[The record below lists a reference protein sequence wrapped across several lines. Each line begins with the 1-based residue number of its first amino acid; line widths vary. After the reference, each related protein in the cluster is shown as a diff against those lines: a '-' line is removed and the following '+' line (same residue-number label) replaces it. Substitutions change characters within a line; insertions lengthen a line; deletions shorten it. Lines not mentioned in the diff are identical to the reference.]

1 MGESGNLVWVKQTTT
16 FTYPNFDFLVPLIL
30 NHTPIL
36 NHLTFWFTFTGGRGG
51 GYTKFDFLVLP
62 FFVTFLAL
70 RSIDKG
76 CVTNSAQKPPNKM
89 HNLTKIITMN

>member
-1 MGESGNLVWVKQTTT
+1 VGESGNLVWVKQTTT

-62 FFVTFLAL
+62 FFVTFLNVFSSFL
-70 RSIDKG
+70 P
-76 CVTNSAQKPPNKM
+76 CT
-89 HNLTKIITMN
+89 L